1 VSAQQSRLVGAVL
14 AEQQDEWA
22 ESRSYLGFDDVLC
35 KSRYDQTPAIRTGC
49 PPGGTD
55 RLNHPI
61 EESRDYVVHHAHRL
75 DPR

>member
-22 ESRSYLGFDDVLC
+22 ESRSYLGFDVLC

-55 RLNHPI
+55 RL
-61 EESRDYVVHHAHRL
+61 
-75 DPR
+75 